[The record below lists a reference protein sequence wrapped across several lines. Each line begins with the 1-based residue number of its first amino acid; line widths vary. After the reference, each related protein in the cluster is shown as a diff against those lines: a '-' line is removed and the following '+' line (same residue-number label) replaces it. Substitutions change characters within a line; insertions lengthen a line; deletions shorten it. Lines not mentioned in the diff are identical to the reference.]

1 MNRTIVSLAI
11 IKSHWERE
19 KTDYIDNFIPMLGC
33 LCIEK
38 KYNEINIDTFRFDF
52 KTKYGL
58 DIPTNPMITIFNRA
72 VKRKLFLRN
81 NGKFYINA
89 EKIAMYDN
97 SIESTNIERK
107 IKKLVDSILSFAK
120 DKYNISPSES
130 EVEDALLAFLKQYD
144 LDILFAT
151 KEKSILPSI
160 KSTKKLKYLISA
172 FAISIHESDPVLFRF
187 LLDVSIGHALAGAI
201 LYSGTNSFIGKF
213 CNLNIYI
220 DTPLILSLI
229 GYNGNFKQ
237 KAFVELLDTL
247 REENA
252 NLFIL
257 DTTRI
262 EVNSILEDCRIW
274 LDKGNYDIDKASKV
288 LRYCHKNGITASD
301 VEAQILRL
309 DTTLERYNINSTSV
323 PNHNDNKEYQIDE
336 VGLKQTI
343 INTYKNITNDYYLD
357 YSKHSTIDRDVS
369 VLSGIYRF
377 RKGHKPK
384 TLKECKDIF
393 ITSNTALAFASRVF
407 ETKENGQYFT
417 IPTCLTDVFIG
428 TIIWLQSPQKVE
440 NLNEKKFIADC
451 YSFVQPSDALIKA
464 YVTEIDKLKAEKHI
478 NQDEYFLL
486 RTHRVSLN
494 LLETT
499 TMGDP
504 EAFNGESIDEILDT
518 IIKSI
523 KGKEMEKLEEERS
536 NHDKTKQALD
546 NKTEEYAKLENNI
559 NQKAARLS
567 LIIGRCIFFL
577 LTFIFAVALFIN
589 LFPDTFTLSKSLKI
603 IIWIGIGIIT
613 VFNIATGFNI
623 KGFRDSLML
632 KVQSKITNWLKE

>member
-19 KTDYIDNFIPMLGC
+19 KTDYIDNFIPMLGN

-38 KYNEINIDTFRFDF
+38 KYNEIDLDTFRLDF

-72 VKRKLFLRN
+72 VKRKIFVRE
-81 NGKFYINA
+81 NGKYYIHKENVV
-89 EKIAMYDN
+89 KYDN
-97 SIESTNIERK
+97 SIESADIERK
-107 IKKLVDSILSFAK
+107 IKKLVDSILLFAK
-120 DKYNISPSES
+120 DKYDINPSADEA
-130 EVEDALLAFLKQYD
+130 EEALLAFLKQYD

-172 FAISIHESDPVLFRF
+172 FAISVHESDPILFRF

-201 LYSGTNSFIGKF
+201 LYSETNSFSGKF
-213 CNLNIYI
+213 RNLNIYI

-229 GYNGNFKQ
+229 GYNGDFKQ
-237 KAFVELLDTL
+237 KAFSELLSIL

-288 LRYCHKNGITASD
+288 LRFCHKNGITASD
-301 VEAQILRL
+301 VESQILRL
-309 DTTLERYNINSTSV
+309 DTTLENSGINPATV
-323 PNHNDNKEYQIDE
+323 PNHNDSREYQIDDDS
-336 VGLKQTI
+336 LKQTI
-343 INTYKNITNDYYLD
+343 INTYKNIINDYYLD
-357 YSKHSTIDRDVS
+357 NSKHSTINRDVS

-377 RKGHKPK
+377 RKGHKPRTIK
-384 TLKECKDIF
+384 DSKDIF

-407 ETKENGQYFT
+407 ETKENGHHFT

-440 NLNEKKFIADC
+440 SLNEKKFIADC

-464 YVTEIDKLKAEKHI
+464 YVAEIDKLKSQKHI
-478 NQDEYFLL
+478 NQDEYYLL
-486 RTHRVSLN
+486 RTHRASLN
-494 LLETT
+494 LLEAK

-504 EAFNGESIDEILDT
+504 EAFNGESIDEILDN
-518 IIKSI
+518 IVKSI
-523 KGKEMEKLEEERS
+523 KGKEAEKLEEEQS
-536 NHDKTKQALD
+536 KHQKTKQELD
-546 NKTEEYAKLENNI
+546 NET
-559 NQKAARLS
+559 QKHARLESNIDKKATRIS
-567 LIIGRCIFFL
+567 LIIGHCIFYL
-577 LTFIFAVALFIN
+577 LTFIFAVALCIN
-589 LFPDTFTLSKSLKI
+589 LFPDTFSLSKPLKI

-623 KGFRDSLML
+623 KGFKDNLIL
-632 KVQSKITNWLKE
+632 KMQSKISNWLKG

>member
-38 KYNEINIDTFRFDF
+38 KYNEINLDTFRLDF

-89 EKIAMYDN
+89 EKIATYDN

-107 IKKLVDSILSFAK
+107 IRKLVDSILSFAQ
-120 DKYNISPSES
+120 DKYNISPSEC

-172 FAISIHESDPVLFRF
+172 FTISIHESDPVLFRF

-201 LYSGTNSFIGKF
+201 LYSETNSFIGKF
-213 CNLNIYI
+213 RNLNIYI

-229 GYNGNFKQ
+229 GYNGDFKQ
-237 KAFVELLDTL
+237 KAFVELLNTL

-274 LDKGNYDIDKASKV
+274 LDKGSYDIDKASKV

-309 DTTLERYNINSTSV
+309 DTTLERYDINSTTV
-323 PNHNDNKEYQIDE
+323 PNHNDNREYQIDE
-336 VGLKQTI
+336 AGLKQTI

-377 RKGHKPK
+377 RKGHKPR

-393 ITSNTALAFASRVF
+393 VTSNTALAFASRVF
-407 ETKENGQYFT
+407 ETKENGQHFT

-559 NQKAARLS
+559 NQKAARIS
-567 LIIGRCIFFL
+567 LIIGRCTFFL

-589 LFPDTFTLSKSLKI
+589 LFPDTFKLGKTLKV

-632 KVQSKITNWLKE
+632 KVQYKISNWLKE